1 MRLSYNSVRTA
12 MALATKTESN
22 VYDENYH
29 DPENLSR
36 GISQTSTSKI
46 ADTSALDQS
55 ALSAVSWAAILAG
68 ATAAAALALILLLL
82 GTGLGLTLVSPWA
95 NNGTWANMSA
105 TSFGLT
111 AILWLTFTQVVAYG
125 MGGYLA
131 GRLRTRWLSVH
142 SDEVYFR
149 DTAHGFLTWA
159 VASLATAIL
168 LTSVIGSIVG
178 AGLKSAPVIL
188 GENSTMLNPTSD
200 AMNYFV
206 GGLFRK
212 NTDTQSAVKAA
223 ENSPSDAFTAAN
235 RNNEVATIFANSVG
249 RGDLP
254 QEDVAYVGQ
263 LISERTGLSQI
274 DAQKR
279 VIETYS
285 TLQTNLRKAELTA
298 KEAADKARKASAYA
312 TLWLFISLL
321 MGAFVASW
329 AATWGGRNRDA

>member
-1 MRLSYNSVRTA
+1 

-22 VYDENYH
+22 EYDENYIA
-29 DPENLSR
+29 PENLPR

-46 ADTSALDQS
+46 ADKSALDQS
-55 ALSAVSWAAILAG
+55 ALSAVSWAAIFAG

-82 GTGLGLTLVSPWA
+82 GTGLGLSSVSPWA
-95 NNGTWANMSA
+95 NISA

-188 GENSTMLNPTSD
+188 DENSTMLNPTSD

-235 RNNEVATIFANSVG
+235 RNNEVATIFANSIG

-254 QEDVAYVGQ
+254 QADVAYVGQ

-285 TLQTNLRKAELTA
+285 TLQTNLRKAELTT
-298 KEAADKARKASAYA
+298 KEVADKARKASAYA

>member
-1 MRLSYNSVRTA
+1 
-12 MALATKTESN
+12 MALAAKTESIAH
-22 VYDENYH
+22 DENYLA
-29 DPENLSR
+29 PENLALASL
-36 GISQTSTSKI
+36 QTPTSKI
-46 ADTSALDQS
+46 SDKS
-55 ALSAVSWAAILAG
+55 ALSAVSWAAIFAG

-82 GTGLGLTLVSPWA
+82 GTGLGLSSVSPWA
-95 NNGTWANMSA
+95 DNGTWANQDISA
-105 TSFGLT
+105 ISFGVT

-159 VASLATAIL
+159 VASLASATL

-178 AGLKSAPVIL
+178 AGLNSAPAIL
-188 GENSTMLNPTSD
+188 GENSKILNPTSD

-212 NTDTQSAVKAA
+212 NTDTQSAAA
-223 ENSPSDAFTAAN
+223 VNEVRISPSDAFTAAN
-235 RNNEVATIFANSVG
+235 RNNEVATIFANSIG
-249 RGDLP
+249 RGNLP
-254 QEDVAYVGQ
+254 QADAAYVGQ
-263 LISERTGLSQI
+263 LISERTGLSQL

-279 VIETYS
+279 VIDTYS
-285 TLQTNLRKAELTA
+285 TLQTNQRKAELTA

>member
-1 MRLSYNSVRTA
+1 
-12 MALATKTESN
+12 MAIATEAEPN
-22 VYDENYH
+22 EYDE
-29 DPENLSR
+29 DFLAPENLAPENLTS
-36 GISQTSTSKI
+36 GTSQTSISKI
-46 ADTSALDQS
+46 SDKS
-55 ALSAVSWAAILAG
+55 ALSAVSWAAIFAG

-82 GTGLGLTLVSPWA
+82 GTGLGLSAVSPWTSNGI
-95 NNGTWANMSA
+95 NNGVSA

-168 LTSVIGSIVG
+168 LTSAIGSIVSS
-178 AGLKSAPVIL
+178 GLKSAPVIM

-206 GGLFRK
+206 GALFRK
-212 NTDTQSAVKAA
+212 NTDTQSAAGVTAV
-223 ENSPSDAFTAAN
+223 ENSPSEAFTAAN
-235 RNNEVATIFANSVG
+235 RNNEVATIFSNSIG

-254 QEDVAYVGQ
+254 QADAAYVGQ
-263 LISERTGLSQI
+263 LISERTGLSQL
-274 DAQKR
+274 DAQTR

-285 TLQTNLRKAELTA
+285 TLQTNLRKAELTT

>member
-1 MRLSYNSVRTA
+1 MRTA
-12 MALATKTESN
+12 MALAAKIESN
-22 VYDENYH
+22 EYDENYLA
-29 DPENLSR
+29 PENLALDT
-36 GISQTSTSKI
+36 SQTSTSKI
-46 ADTSALDQS
+46 SDTS
-55 ALSAVSWAAILAG
+55 ALSAVSWAAIFAG

-82 GTGLGLTLVSPWA
+82 GAGLGLSSVSPWT
-95 NNGTWANMSA
+95 NNGTWANQDISA

-159 VASLATAIL
+159 VASLATAAL

-178 AGLKSAPVIL
+178 SGLKSAPVIM
-188 GENSTMLNPTSD
+188 GENSKILNPTSD
-200 AMNYFV
+200 VMHYFV
-206 GGLFRK
+206 GALFR
-212 NTDTQSAVKAA
+212 NNPDTQSPAGVNGL
-223 ENSPSDAFTAAN
+223 ENSSSEAFSVAN
-235 RNNEVATIFANSVG
+235 RNYEVSTIFVNSIG
-249 RGDLP
+249 RGELP
-254 QEDVAYVGQ
+254 EADAAYVGQ
-263 LISERTGLSQI
+263 LIKNRTGLSQL
-274 DAQKR
+274 DAAKR

-321 MGAFVASW
+321 MGAFVASL

>member
-1 MRLSYNSVRTA
+1 
-12 MALATKTESN
+12 MALAAKTESN
-22 VYDENYH
+22 AYDKNYLA
-29 DPENLSR
+29 PENLAH
-36 GISQTSTSKI
+36 GALQTSTSKI
-46 ADTSALDQS
+46 SDSS
-55 ALSAVSWAAILAG
+55 ALSAVSWAAIFAG

-82 GTGLGLTLVSPWA
+82 GTGLGLSAVSPWA
-95 NNGTWANMSA
+95 SNGVSA

-159 VASLATAIL
+159 VASLATAAL

-178 AGLKSAPVIL
+178 LGLKSVPVIMA
-188 GENSTMLNPTSD
+188 ENSTMLNSTSD
-200 AMNYFV
+200 EMNYFV

-212 NTDTQSAVKAA
+212 NTDTQSAVAVNA
-223 ENSPSDAFTAAN
+223 VENSSSDAFSVAN
-235 RNNEVATIFANSVG
+235 RNNEVATIFANSIG
-249 RGDLP
+249 RRDLP
-254 QEDVAYVGQ
+254 EADTAYVGQ
-263 LISERTGLSQI
+263 LISDRTGLSQL

-279 VIETYS
+279 VIDTYS
-285 TLQTNLRKAELTA
+285 TLQTNQRKAELTA

>member
-1 MRLSYNSVRTA
+1 MRIA
-12 MALATKTESN
+12 MALVAKTESN
-22 VYDENYH
+22 EYDEKYH
-29 DPENLSR
+29 ASANLAS
-36 GISQTSTSKI
+36 GTSQTSTSKI
-46 ADTSALDQS
+46 LDTS
-55 ALSAVSWAAILAG
+55 ALSAVSWAAIFAG

-82 GTGLGLTLVSPWA
+82 GTGLGLSAVSPWA
-95 NNGTWANMSA
+95 NNGLSA

-159 VASLATAIL
+159 VASLATAVL
-168 LTSVIGSIVG
+168 LTSAIGSIVG
-178 AGLKSAPVIL
+178 SELESAPEIM
-188 GENSTMLNPTSD
+188 GEHSKILNPTSD
-200 AMNYFV
+200 TMNYFV

-212 NTDTQSAVKAA
+212 NTDTQSTADAN
-223 ENSPSDAFTAAN
+223 ELQNLSSDAFTAAN
-235 RNNEVATIFANSVG
+235 RNNEVATIFSNSIG
-249 RGDLP
+249 RGSLP
-254 QEDVAYVGQ
+254 EADAAYVGQ
-263 LISERTGLSQI
+263 LISNHTGLSQL

-279 VIETYS
+279 VNETYS

-321 MGAFVASW
+321 MGAFIASW

>member
-1 MRLSYNSVRTA
+1 
-12 MALATKTESN
+12 MALAAKTESDTN
-22 VYDENYH
+22 DENYLG
-29 DPENLSR
+29 PKNLAPKNLAL
-36 GISQTSTSKI
+36 GTLQTPTSKI
-46 ADTSALDQS
+46 SNKS
-55 ALSAVSWAAILAG
+55 ALSAVSWAAIFAG

-82 GTGLGLTLVSPWA
+82 GTGLGLSALSPWA
-95 NNGTWANMSA
+95 NNGINNGVSA
-105 TSFGLT
+105 TSFGVT

-159 VASLATAIL
+159 VASLASAAL

-178 AGLKSAPVIL
+178 TGLNSAPALL
-188 GENSTMLNPTSD
+188 GESSKILNPTSD

-206 GGLFRK
+206 GALFRK
-212 NTDTQSAVKAA
+212 NTDTQSAAA
-223 ENSPSDAFTAAN
+223 VTEVGNSSSDAFTAAN
-235 RNNEVATIFANSVG
+235 RNNEVATIFANSIG
-249 RGDLP
+249 RRDLP
-254 QEDVAYVGQ
+254 EADTAYVGQ
-263 LISERTGLSQI
+263 LISERTGLSQL

-279 VIETYS
+279 VIDTYS
-285 TLQTNLRKAELTA
+285 TLQTNLRKAELTT

-329 AATWGGRNRDA
+329 AATWGGRSRDA

>member
-1 MRLSYNSVRTA
+1 
-12 MALATKTESN
+12 
-22 VYDENYH
+22 
-29 DPENLSR
+29 
-36 GISQTSTSKI
+36 
-46 ADTSALDQS
+46 
-55 ALSAVSWAAILAG
+55 
-68 ATAAAALALILLLL
+68 
-82 GTGLGLTLVSPWA
+82 
-95 NNGTWANMSA
+95 
-105 TSFGLT
+105 
-111 AILWLTFTQVVAYG
+111 

-188 GENSTMLNPTSD
+188 DENSTMLNPTSD

-235 RNNEVATIFANSVG
+235 RNNEVATIFANSIG

-254 QEDVAYVGQ
+254 QADVAYVGQ

-285 TLQTNLRKAELTA
+285 TLQTNLRKAELTT
-298 KEAADKARKASAYA
+298 KEVADKARKASAYA

-329 AATWGGRNRDA
+329 AATWGGRKRGA

>member
-1 MRLSYNSVRTA
+1 
-12 MALATKTESN
+12 MALAAKTESN
-22 VYDENYH
+22 AYDKNYLA
-29 DPENLSR
+29 PENLAH
-36 GISQTSTSKI
+36 GALQTSTSKI
-46 ADTSALDQS
+46 SDTS
-55 ALSAVSWAAILAG
+55 ALSAVSWAAIFAG

-82 GTGLGLTLVSPWA
+82 GTGLGLSAVSPWA
-95 NNGTWANMSA
+95 SNGVSA

-159 VASLATAIL
+159 VVSLATAAL

-178 AGLKSAPVIL
+178 SRLKSAPVIM
-188 GENSTMLNPTSD
+188 GENSTMLNSTSD
-200 AMNYFV
+200 EMNYFV

-212 NTDTQSAVKAA
+212 NTDTQSAVAVNA
-223 ENSPSDAFTAAN
+223 VENSSSDAFSAAN
-235 RNNEVATIFANSVG
+235 RNNEVATIFANSIR

-254 QEDVAYVGQ
+254 EADTTYVGQ
-263 LISERTGLSQI
+263 LIRDRTGLSKL

-285 TLQTNLRKAELTA
+285 TLQTNLHKAELTA

-312 TLWLFISLL
+312 TLWLFISSL
-321 MGAFVASW
+321 MGAFVASL
-329 AATWGGRNRDA
+329 AATWGGHNRDA

>member
-1 MRLSYNSVRTA
+1 MV

-22 VYDENYH
+22 EYDENYIA
-29 DPENLSR
+29 PENLPL

-46 ADTSALDQS
+46 ADKSALDQS
-55 ALSAVSWAAILAG
+55 ALSAVSWAAIFAG

-82 GTGLGLTLVSPWA
+82 GTGLGLSSVSPWA
-95 NNGTWANMSA
+95 NISA

-188 GENSTMLNPTSD
+188 DENSTMLNPTSD

-235 RNNEVATIFANSVG
+235 RNNEVATIFANSIG

-254 QEDVAYVGQ
+254 QADVAYVGQ

-285 TLQTNLRKAELTA
+285 TLQTNLRKAELTT
-298 KEAADKARKASAYA
+298 KEVADKARKASAYA

-321 MGAFVASW
+321 MGAFVASL

>member
-1 MRLSYNSVRTA
+1 MV

-22 VYDENYH
+22 EYDETYIAL
-29 DPENLSR
+29 ENLPR

-46 ADTSALDQS
+46 ADKSALDQS
-55 ALSAVSWAAILAG
+55 ALSAVSWAAIFAG

-82 GTGLGLTLVSPWA
+82 GTGLGLSSVSPWA
-95 NNGTWANMSA
+95 NISA

-131 GRLRTRWLSVH
+131 GRLRIRWLSVH

-159 VASLATAIL
+159 VASLATAAL
-168 LTSVIGSIVG
+168 LASVIGSIVG
-178 AGLKSAPVIL
+178 LGLKSAPVIM
-188 GENSTMLNPTSD
+188 GENSKILNPTSD
-200 AMNYFV
+200 VMHYFV
-206 GGLFRK
+206 GTLFRN
-212 NTDTQSAVKAA
+212 NTDAQSADGVNQL
-223 ENSPSDAFTAAN
+223 ENSSSEAFSVAN
-235 RNNEVATIFANSVG
+235 RNYEVSTIFANSIG
-249 RGDLP
+249 RGELP
-254 QEDVAYVGQ
+254 QAGVAYVGQ
-263 LISERTGLSQI
+263 LISERTGLSQL
-274 DAQKR
+274 DAEKR

-285 TLQTNLRKAELTA
+285 TLQTNLRKADLTA
-298 KEAADKARKASAYA
+298 KEVADKARKASAYA

-321 MGAFVASW
+321 MGAFVASL

>member
-1 MRLSYNSVRTA
+1 
-12 MALATKTESN
+12 MALAAKTESIA
-22 VYDENYH
+22 YDKNYLA
-29 DPENLSR
+29 PENLAN
-36 GISQTSTSKI
+36 GALQTSTSKI
-46 ADTSALDQS
+46 SDTSALG
-55 ALSAVSWAAILAG
+55 AVSWAAIFAG

-82 GTGLGLTLVSPWA
+82 GTGLGLSAVSPWA
-95 NNGTWANMSA
+95 GNGVSA
-105 TSFGLT
+105 TSFGIT

-159 VASLATAIL
+159 VASLATAAL

-178 AGLKSAPVIL
+178 LGLKSVPVIMA
-188 GENSTMLNPTSD
+188 ENSTMLNSTSD
-200 AMNYFV
+200 EMNYFV

-212 NTDTQSAVKAA
+212 NTDTQSAVAVNA
-223 ENSPSDAFTAAN
+223 VENSPSDAFSVAN
-235 RNNEVATIFANSVG
+235 RNNEVATIFANSIG
-249 RGDLP
+249 RADLP
-254 QEDVAYVGQ
+254 EADTTYVGQ
-263 LISERTGLSQI
+263 LIRDRTGLSQL

-321 MGAFVASW
+321 MGAFVASL

>member
-1 MRLSYNSVRTA
+1 
-12 MALATKTESN
+12 MALAAKTESN
-22 VYDENYH
+22 AYDKDYLA
-29 DPENLSR
+29 PENLAH
-36 GISQTSTSKI
+36 GALQTSTSKI
-46 ADTSALDQS
+46 SDTS
-55 ALSAVSWAAILAG
+55 ALSAVSWAAIFAG

-82 GTGLGLTLVSPWA
+82 GTGLGLSAVSPWA
-95 NNGTWANMSA
+95 SNGVSA

-159 VASLATAIL
+159 VASLATAAL

-178 AGLKSAPVIL
+178 SRLKSAPVIM
-188 GENSTMLNPTSD
+188 GENSTMLNSTSD
-200 AMNYFV
+200 EMNYFV

-212 NTDTQSAVKAA
+212 NTDTQSAVAVNA
-223 ENSPSDAFTAAN
+223 VENSSSDAFSAAN
-235 RNNEVATIFANSVG
+235 RNNEVATIFANSIR

-254 QEDVAYVGQ
+254 EADTTYVGQ
-263 LISERTGLSQI
+263 LIRDRTGLSKL

-285 TLQTNLRKAELTA
+285 TLQTNLHKAELTA

-321 MGAFVASW
+321 MGAFVASL

>member
-1 MRLSYNSVRTA
+1 
-12 MALATKTESN
+12 MALVAKTESIA
-22 VYDENYH
+22 YDENYLA
-29 DPENLSR
+29 PENLAR
-36 GISQTSTSKI
+36 DISQTSTSKI
-46 ADTSALDQS
+46 SDKS
-55 ALSAVSWAAILAG
+55 ALSAVSWAAIFAG

-82 GTGLGLTLVSPWA
+82 GTGLGLSAVSPWT
-95 NNGTWANMSA
+95 NNGINNGVSA

-159 VASLATAIL
+159 VASLASAAL

-212 NTDTQSAVKAA
+212 STDTQSVAAVN
-223 ENSPSDAFTAAN
+223 EVINSPSDAFTAAN
-235 RNNEVATIFANSVG
+235 RNNEVATIFANSIG

-254 QEDVAYVGQ
+254 QADVAYVGQ

-285 TLQTNLRKAELTA
+285 ALQTNLRKAELTT
-298 KEAADKARKASAYA
+298 KEAVDKARKASAYA

>member
-1 MRLSYNSVRTA
+1 
-12 MALATKTESN
+12 MALAAKTESN
-22 VYDENYH
+22 AYDKNYLA
-29 DPENLSR
+29 PENLAH
-36 GISQTSTSKI
+36 GALQTSTSKI
-46 ADTSALDQS
+46 SDTS
-55 ALSAVSWAAILAG
+55 ALSAVSWAAIFAG

-82 GTGLGLTLVSPWA
+82 GTGLGLSAVSPWA
-95 NNGTWANMSA
+95 SNGVSA

-159 VASLATAIL
+159 VASLATAAL

-178 AGLKSAPVIL
+178 LGLKSVPVIMA
-188 GENSTMLNPTSD
+188 ENSTMLNSTSD
-200 AMNYFV
+200 EMNYFV

-212 NTDTQSAVKAA
+212 NTDTQSAVAVNA
-223 ENSPSDAFTAAN
+223 VENSSSDAFSVAN
-235 RNNEVATIFANSVG
+235 RNNEVATIFANSIG

-254 QEDVAYVGQ
+254 EADTTYVGQ
-263 LISERTGLSQI
+263 LIRDRTGLSKL

-285 TLQTNLRKAELTA
+285 TLQTNLHKAELTA
-298 KEAADKARKASAYA
+298 EEAADKARKASAYA

-321 MGAFVASW
+321 MGAFVASL

>member
-1 MRLSYNSVRTA
+1 MRIV

-22 VYDENYH
+22 EYDENYIA
-29 DPENLSR
+29 PENLPR

-46 ADTSALDQS
+46 ADKSALDQS
-55 ALSAVSWAAILAG
+55 ALSAVSWAAIFAG
-68 ATAAAALALILLLL
+68 AAAALALILLLL
-82 GTGLGLTLVSPWA
+82 GTGLGLSSVSPWA
-95 NNGTWANMSA
+95 NISA

-188 GENSTMLNPTSD
+188 DENSTMLNPTSD

-235 RNNEVATIFANSVG
+235 RNNEVATIFANSIG

-254 QEDVAYVGQ
+254 QADVAYVGQ

-285 TLQTNLRKAELTA
+285 TLQTNLRKAELTT
-298 KEAADKARKASAYA
+298 KEVADKARKASAYA

-329 AATWGGRNRDA
+329 AATWGGRKRGA

>member
-1 MRLSYNSVRTA
+1 
-12 MALATKTESN
+12 MALAAKTESN
-22 VYDENYH
+22 AYDKNYLA
-29 DPENLSR
+29 PENLAH
-36 GISQTSTSKI
+36 GALQTSTSKI
-46 ADTSALDQS
+46 SDTS
-55 ALSAVSWAAILAG
+55 ALSAVSWAAIFAG

-82 GTGLGLTLVSPWA
+82 GTGLGLSAVSPWA
-95 NNGTWANMSA
+95 SNGVSA

-159 VASLATAIL
+159 VASLATAAL

-178 AGLKSAPVIL
+178 SRLKSAPVIM
-188 GENSTMLNPTSD
+188 GENSTMLNSTSD
-200 AMNYFV
+200 EMNYFV

-212 NTDTQSAVKAA
+212 NTDTQSAVAVNA
-223 ENSPSDAFTAAN
+223 VENSSSDAFSAAN
-235 RNNEVATIFANSVG
+235 RNNEVATIFANSIG

-254 QEDVAYVGQ
+254 EADTTYVGQ
-263 LISERTGLSQI
+263 LIRDRTGLSKL

-285 TLQTNLRKAELTA
+285 TLQTNLHKAELTA

-321 MGAFVASW
+321 MGAFVASL

>member
-1 MRLSYNSVRTA
+1 
-12 MALATKTESN
+12 MALTTKTESN
-22 VYDENYH
+22 VYDENYLA
-29 DPENLSR
+29 PENLPR
-36 GISQTSTSKI
+36 DISQKSTSKI
-46 ADTSALDQS
+46 ADKSALDQP
-55 ALSAVSWAAILAG
+55 ALSAVSWAAIFAG

-82 GTGLGLTLVSPWA
+82 GTGLGLSSVSPWA
-95 NNGTWANMSA
+95 NNGTWANISA

-188 GENSTMLNPTSD
+188 GENSTMLNSTSD

-212 NTDTQSAVKAA
+212 NTDTQSAAA
-223 ENSPSDAFTAAN
+223 VTEVGYLASDAFTAAN
-235 RNNEVATIFANSVG
+235 RNNEVATIFANSIG

-285 TLQTNLRKAELTA
+285 TLQTNLRKAELTT